1 MSVWC
6 SLLNAEPLLVTLH
19 YPPKTSLADYL
30 RRPKFRQLLIFFLY
44 IGHRFSFKM
53 IKFDWFTTPVT
64 TLTSHGRVTHS
75 TEERPRV
82 LASHTLFRA
91 RAILHFYSVQLMLVC
106 THIDTKSVARKIPPP
121 PFFLSLI
128 HI

>member
-1 MSVWC
+1 
-6 SLLNAEPLLVTLH
+6 
-19 YPPKTSLADYL
+19 
-30 RRPKFRQLLIFFLY
+30 
-44 IGHRFSFKM
+44 M

-106 THIDTKSVARKIPPP
+106 THIDTKSVARKTPPL
-121 PFFLSLI
+121 FFQRTFVPEECQFFFVI
-128 HI
+128 GR